1 MKNLPKLY
9 YFDIW
14 SRAEPIRLALSYL
27 KIEYED
33 IAIL

>member
-9 YFDIW
+9 YFNMW

-27 KIEYED
+27 NIDYED
-33 IAIL
+33 VPL